1 MAGLS
6 PHCLAQFQSTLR
18 SQMPASELGLQNEA
32 ERSTP
37 FVPRG
42 SGARNVVADGD
53 PVGIGPSLSLPLS
66 RVACRVVSRSNR
78 QIGILAA
85 AAAAAGGKFLA
96 YHRRW
101 RRRRRRRRSR
111 QSREPQLNLTRKSK
125 HGAKNGH
132 CEFAFFGV
140 SLSVRPSTAVAFL
153 IRLER
158 NESGLALRKAAR

>member
-1 MAGLS
+1 
-6 PHCLAQFQSTLR
+6 
-18 SQMPASELGLQNEA
+18 MPASELGLQNEA

-42 SGARNVVADGD
+42 SGARHVVADGD
-53 PVGIGPSLSLPLS
+53 PVRIGPSLSLPLS
-66 RVACRVVSRSNR
+66 RVVCRVVSRSNR

-85 AAAAAGGKFLA
+85 AAAGGKFLA
-96 YHRRW
+96 HHRRW
-101 RRRRRRRRSR
+101 RRRRRGR

-140 SLSVRPSTAVAFL
+140 SLSVRPSAEVAFL
-153 IRLER
+153 IRLEW
-158 NESGLALRKAAR
+158 NESGLAMRKAAR